1 MTGVRRLPWLALVL
15 GLMLLTP
22 ACGGYGSVSSTSR
35 SVEQAEAQTVWTEFR
50 LRTGTLNLSGG
61 ATRLMDARFTANQQ
75 LQPDIEYDTKNGQ
88 GWLHVKQPDVHH
100 ALNFSSMRNAWDVRL
115 SNSVPLDINTSNA
128 SGDTALDLT
137 GLQVTH
143 AGITAKSGDV
153 VLTVGGEQPFLAALD
168 VDSSSG
174 RVRLDLGASFAH
186 LSSLKVDSLA
196 GDVTLDLSGQWRDHL
211 NGEIHASSGTV
222 TVRVPKSTPA
232 VIHAGVTSGKVKAD
246 GFKSD
251 NGSYTTAANAKAA
264 TVITLD
270 VTVNAGQIVLEQVG

>member
-1 MTGVRRLPWLALVL
+1 MAHARRHWWLAMVIGVL
-15 GLMLLTP
+15 LLAP
-22 ACGGYGSVSSTSR
+22 ACAGYGSITSTSR
-35 SVEQAEAQTVWTEFR
+35 SVEQAEAQTVWAEFR
-50 LRTGTLNLSGG
+50 MHTGSLNLSGG
-61 ATRLMDARFTANQQ
+61 AARLMDARFTANQQ
-75 LQPDIEYDTKNGQ
+75 LLPNVDYDTKNGQ

-100 ALNFSSMRNAWDVRL
+100 AVNFSKMRNAWDVRL
-115 SNSVPLDINTSNA
+115 SNSVPLDINTSND

-143 AGITAKSGDV
+143 AGITSESGDV
-153 VLTVGGEQPFLAALD
+153 VLTVGGEQPFLSALN

-174 RVRLDLGASFAH
+174 RVRLDLGGSFAH
-186 LSSLKVDSLA
+186 LTSLKVDSLA
-196 GDVTLDLSGQWRDHL
+196 GDVTLDLSGQWSDHL

-222 TVRVPKSTPA
+222 TVRVPKSTAA

-251 NGSYTTAANAKAA
+251 NGSYTTAANAKSA